1 MKNEKFA
8 SRISELRKEK
18 ALSQKELG
26 EMLGVS
32 NKAVS
37 KWETGEA
44 MPQMKTIVKMAEF
57 FNLSPD
63 ELLTGTRFDNQ
74 PTEADASISKEFGEL
89 KNENRRLKND
99 LHGANEKNKK
109 VFVISTIICVVFA
122 VAALLLGL
130 YFTGQS
136 DENPNNK
143 IKSIGKEGTVIE
155 FCGERYV
162 PVNSIE
168 KQMFDDYDYY
178 NEKYA
183 TFIDEN
189 KNECKILIILGVN
202 TDCVCVMQKDIQYLY
217 INEKKRV
224 KLTGKESKKNK
235 DNKDTNDS
243 EKSNDSKDIIML
255 EFYSM
260 DKMPESFDPSYVIN
274 DDEGLDYFFK
284 YYNEKK
290 EPKNSTDLTKLYFNN
305 KAKVIKVLLDDLDKA
320 EIGVVF
326 EDDKGNLYYYDFL
339 TAKTYKMGDKLYEY
353 TEKR

>member
-8 SRISELRKEK
+8 RRVSELRKEK

-37 KWETGEA
+37 KWENGEA
-44 MPQMKTIVKMAEF
+44 MPQMKTIVKMAEL

-63 ELLTGTRFDNQ
+63 ELLTGAAPVEESNKNNDFL
-74 PTEADASISKEFGEL
+74 SKEFGEL
-89 KNENRRLKND
+89 KNENRQLRRD

-109 VFVISTIICVVFA
+109 VFVVSTIICVIFA

-136 DENPNNK
+136 DENPNSK
-143 IKSIGKEGTVIE
+143 IKSFGKEGTAIE

-168 KQMFDDYDYY
+168 KQIIDSCGSYD
-178 NEKYA
+178 EKYA
-183 TFIDEN
+183 DFIDEN
-189 KNECKILIILGVN
+189 KQESKILIYPIKN
-202 TDCVCVMQKDIQYLY
+202 TDCVCAVQKDAEYFY
-217 INEKKRV
+217 INEKKRIE
-224 KLTGKESKKNK
+224 LNSKE
-235 DNKDTNDS
+235 DNG
-243 EKSNDSKDIIML
+243 SNDIMML

-260 DKMPESFDPSYVIN
+260 DKMPESFEPSYVI
-274 DDEGLDYFFK
+274 DDDNGFEYFFK

-290 EPKNSTDLTKLYFNN
+290 EPKNSSDLTKRYFNN
-305 KAKVIKVLLDDLDKA
+305 KAKIVKVLLQNYERA
-320 EIGVVF
+320 QIGVVF

-339 TAKTYKMGDKLYEY
+339 TAKTYEMGDKLYEY
-353 TEKR
+353 AKKR